1 LTVKRLKL
9 KSPEAVEK
17 EISTTEEVIE
27 IEEDTEVTGTEETLD
42 SGVVMTEAPEE
53 ILVTDQ
59 RDALTVERMDTLPET
74 ALNVRVL

>member
-1 LTVKRLKL
+1 M

>member
-1 LTVKRLKL
+1 MTVKRLKL

-42 SGVVMTEAPEE
+42 SEVVMTEVPEE

-74 ALNVRVL
+74 APNVRVL